1 VSVGD
6 RQPGLRSVFARPGY
20 RRLWA
25 ARTLSQWGDTFSFV
39 ALAIVIYQ
47 LTGSGLGVA
56 GVVVAEILPVLLIAP
71 LAGVLV
77 DRLPRIRVMVASDLT
92 RAVLAGVL
100 AVWHDQPGA
109 VYAVAFGFSAAAV
122 FFNPAAGSV
131 LPSLVRDDELVAA
144 NSGIWTAAVLYQVVL
159 APVAGGLVVTVGP
172 EWAFAVN
179 ALSFLVSA
187 VVLRGLSPTD
197 PPREVGR
204 RHLLAD
210 ARAGAALVTGD
221 PLLRALA
228 IGQLLAALSAGA
240 TSALLVVLVAE
251 HLRAQPGTYG
261 ILVGAIGVGAALGP
275 LLLLRFIRDP
285 RRPLFVFGPYVLRGL
300 VDLVLASI
308 RSLPVAAGTLAVYG
322 LGTSTGAVTFNA
334 LLQTHVT
341 DRTRRRVFATM
352 DLLWQT
358 GRLASL
364 GVGGLLADTLGIRAV
379 YYLGGLLLLIAGT
392 VGLAATRPR
401 SRAVPGSPAGSRER
415 EAADGIDGTSLRA
428 GVLCR
433 TSPSPSGAPTSPTA
447 HGRPC
452 PWGRHPCPRHE
463 SPCPREN
470 RRARRQP
477 PRQMSATPP
486 TA

>member
-1 VSVGD
+1 MAVAG

-25 ARTLSQWGDTFSFV
+25 ARTLSQWGDIFSFV
-39 ALAIVIYQ
+39 ALAILIYR

-77 DRLPRIRVMVASDLT
+77 DRLPRLRVLVVSDLT

-100 AVWHDQPGA
+100 AVWHDEAGV
-109 VYAVAFGFSAAAV
+109 VYAVAFGLSAAAV
-122 FFNPAAGSV
+122 FFSPAAGSV
-131 LPSLVRDDELVAA
+131 LPGLVREDELVAA
-144 NSGIWTAAVLYQVVL
+144 NSGIWTAAVLSQVVL
-159 APVAGGLVVTVGP
+159 APLSGGLVVTVGP
-172 EWAFAVN
+172 GWAFAVN
-179 ALSFLVSA
+179 AVSFVASA
-187 VVLRGLSPTD
+187 AVLRGLRLTE

-204 RHLLAD
+204 RQLLAD
-210 ARAGAALVTGD
+210 ARAGAALITGN

-251 HLRAQPGTYG
+251 QLRAEPGAYG

-285 RRPLFVFGPYVLRGL
+285 RRPLFVFGPYVLRGV

-308 RSLPVAAGTLAVYG
+308 RSLPFAAGTLAVYG
-322 LGTSTGAVTFNA
+322 LGTSTGAVTFHA
-334 LLQTHVT
+334 LLQTHVP
-341 DRTRRRVFATM
+341 DRARGRVFASL

-364 GVGGLLADTLGIRAV
+364 GIGGLLADTVGIRAV
-379 YYLGGLLLLIAGT
+379 YYLGGVLLLIAGA
-392 VGLAATRPR
+392 VGFAATRSE
-401 SRAVPGSPAGSRER
+401 SRDDPG
-415 EAADGIDGTSLRA
+415 
-428 GVLCR
+428 
-433 TSPSPSGAPTSPTA
+433 
-447 HGRPC
+447 
-452 PWGRHPCPRHE
+452 
-463 SPCPREN
+463 
-470 RRARRQP
+470 
-477 PRQMSATPP
+477 
-486 TA
+486 